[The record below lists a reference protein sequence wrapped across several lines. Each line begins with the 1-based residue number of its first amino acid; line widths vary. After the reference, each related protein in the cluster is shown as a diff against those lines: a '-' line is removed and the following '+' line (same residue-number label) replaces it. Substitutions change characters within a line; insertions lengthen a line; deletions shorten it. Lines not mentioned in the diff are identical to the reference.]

1 MKNQMKGLAHIGIHT
16 EDLTNSMDFYTE
28 TLGFDYMDIRE
39 VPVPGGVTK
48 LGFVNAGNLVIELV
62 QPADTSGIKNRKLG
76 PVDHIA
82 IEVDDI
88 DLVIDNLKDKNVAFN
103 TPEKRD
109 NPYLF
114 NGISNIFFKGPNGES
129 LELFQYHSANE

>member
-1 MKNQMKGLAHIGIHT
+1 MKNRMKGLAHIGIHT
-16 EDLTNSMDFYTE
+16 EDVTKSMEFYTE
-28 TLGFDYMDIRE
+28 TLGFDYMDLRE
-39 VPVPGGVTK
+39 VPVPNGVTK

-76 PVDHIA
+76 VVDHIA

-88 DLVIDNLKDKNVAFN
+88 DGVIDSLRNKNVEFN
-103 TPEKRD
+103 TPEKND

-114 NGISNIFFKGPNGES
+114 DGISNIFFKGPNGES